1 MRHRNLLLFLLLAA
15 LWGTAFMAIKAGLQY
30 FPPVLFAALRYDLAA
45 VLMLAYAAV
54 AVERWRPR
62 SAAEWRVVAVG
73 GAFMIAGYHAF
84 LFVGEQETT
93 SAAAA
98 VVVATVPVLTTGMA
112 GGLLPDDRLG
122 PVGAAGV
129 LLGLAGVGLV
139 AQPDPAALL
148 AGDVAGEV
156 LVFAAAAAFAAGSV
170 LVRRSPADLP
180 IETMEAWS
188 MLVGAGLMHLV
199 SAGLPAESP
208 AAVRW
213 TAEGV
218 GALAY
223 LVVAAS
229 AVGFLVYFDLHERL
243 GPVEINLVSYVVP
256 VFAALAGW
264 LWLDEVVDA
273 TTVGGFLV
281 IFAGFCLVK
290 RRALAREL
298 PRLRAALAR

>member
-1 MRHRNLLLFLLLAA
+1 
-15 LWGTAFMAIKAGLQY
+15 
-30 FPPVLFAALRYDLAA
+30 
-45 VLMLAYAAV
+45 
-54 AVERWRPR
+54 
-62 SAAEWRVVAVG
+62 
-73 GAFMIAGYHAF
+73 
-84 LFVGEQETT
+84 
-93 SAAAA
+93 
-98 VVVATVPVLTTGMA
+98 
-112 GGLLPDDRLG
+112 
-122 PVGAAGV
+122 
-129 LLGLAGVGLV
+129 
-139 AQPDPAALL
+139 
-148 AGDVAGEV
+148 
-156 LVFAAAAAFAAGSV
+156 
-170 LVRRSPADLP
+170 
-180 IETMEAWS
+180 

-273 TTVGGFLV
+273 ATVGGFLV